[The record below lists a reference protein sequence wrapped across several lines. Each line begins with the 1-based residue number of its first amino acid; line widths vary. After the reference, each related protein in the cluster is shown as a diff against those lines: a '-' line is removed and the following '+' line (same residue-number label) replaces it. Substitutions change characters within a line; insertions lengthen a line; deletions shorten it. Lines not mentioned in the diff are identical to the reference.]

1 MTITVDPDVARA
13 HGRLT
18 AIRLAVLT
26 SRFMENWR
34 RGLGDLDLAMILVA
48 VVAITGERLTRAP
61 LDEELRGLEADLPA
75 GVRGECNISSIAA
88 AAGLNRETTRRKV
101 NALIEAGYLSR
112 AESGEISFSPDVR
125 QREQTEKLLRK
136 QLEAVVRFAN
146 DLLREGV
153 LRVT

>member
-1 MTITVDPDVARA
+1 MNITVDSACARA
-13 HGRLT
+13 NGRLT
-18 AIRLAVLT
+18 AIRLAILT

-61 LDEELRGLEADLPA
+61 LDEELRGLETDLPA

-88 AAGLNRETTRRKV
+88 AAGLNRETARRKV
-101 NALIEAGYLSR
+101 NGLIEAGFLARS
-112 AESGEISFSPDVR
+112 ESGEISFSPDVR

-136 QLEAVVRFAN
+136 QLEAVVRFTN
-146 DLLREGV
+146 EMLRDGV
-153 LRVT
+153 LRAA